1 MTNFTPVAPLSDLRE
16 GQGITVFAGDRNLAL
31 FKLEGEVFALDGVC
45 PHKGAPLGHGWCEDG
60 IVACPMHGWRFA
72 IRTGD
77 CLDVPDRPATT
88 LPVRINGEMVE
99 VAL

>member
-1 MTNFTPVAPLSDLRE
+1 MTNFTPVATLSELRE
-16 GQGITVFAGDRNLAL
+16 GAGITVFAGERNVAL
-31 FKLEGEVFALDGVC
+31 FLLSGEVFALDGVC
-45 PHKGAPLGHGWCEDG
+45 PHKGAPLGNGWCEDG

-72 IRTGD
+72 IRSGD
-77 CLDVPDRPATT
+77 CLDAPDRPATT